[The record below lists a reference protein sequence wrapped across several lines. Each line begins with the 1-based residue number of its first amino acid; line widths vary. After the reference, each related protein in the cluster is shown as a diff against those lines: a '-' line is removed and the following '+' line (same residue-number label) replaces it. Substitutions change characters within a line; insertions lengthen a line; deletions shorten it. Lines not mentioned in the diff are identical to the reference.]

1 MCFGEAG
8 GIMDKGKE
16 LEYQNRI
23 EFLENQVDFL
33 QKANEEMKNSS
44 SWKLTQPLRMVMI
57 KFAALKN
64 FFVFLKLVKKEG
76 LKRSL
81 QIRRLKATKKI
92 PAGFFDLPEKDCE
105 AYRNQSYAKDVR
117 ITVLIDEDMG
127 GYSKEV
133 LSRFRESVENQFYR
147 NIEITEVNSK
157 QEMQI
162 TGDYVLAI
170 SPSVRL
176 EKNMVSELV
185 QVIIEKEPM
194 MIYTDSIQAEKDSGA
209 VMDTE
214 FKPDFSLHML
224 ENYNYIGMAAC
235 IKKDA
240 YLRLK
245 KDRQLP
251 ESAYYYDL
259 LLQLAEWQ
267 ENENIVHIPKVLYY
281 LDGEGAL
288 TGEDDFAMEEHTISV
303 LQNHFGRMGK
313 QVELETGQAAGT
325 FHVKYGLAGNPLVSI
340 LIPTSD
346 HVEDLQKCITS
357 ILEKSAYH
365 NYEIIVIE
373 NNSKAEKTF
382 RYYEEI
388 KKNPRIKVIYWE
400 AGFNYSAINNFGEKH
415 AEGEYLLLLNNDV
428 EVITPSW
435 IEEMLMYA
443 QQREVGAVGAK
454 LYFPDDTIQHAGVI
468 LGIRGLAGHGHRGFA
483 RNADGYMK
491 RLKIVQEYT
500 VVTAAC
506 LLVER
511 KKFQEVQGFEEEL
524 AVDFNDVDFCMKL
537 RKCGYENIYTP
548 YAQMYHYESKSRG
561 LNQTKEK
568 LERVEREY
576 GYFKIKWRKE
586 LLKRDPYYNPNLT
599 LEEDDFFINMDM
611 DGATL

>member
-1 MCFGEAG
+1 
-8 GIMDKGKE
+8 MDRIKE
-16 LEYQNRI
+16 LDYQNRI
-23 EFLENQVDFL
+23 EFLENQVDYL

-44 SWKLTQPLRMVMI
+44 SWKITQPLRMIMI
-57 KFAALKN
+57 KFSALKK
-64 FFVFLKLVKKEG
+64 FFMFVKLVKKEG
-76 LKRSL
+76 IKKSVRIS
-81 QIRRLKATKKI
+81 RLKSTKKI
-92 PAGFFDLPEKDCE
+92 PAGFFDLSERDCE
-105 AYRNQSYAKDVR
+105 IYRNKSYPKDVR
-117 ITVLIDEDMG
+117 ITVLVDGSIG

-133 LSRFRESVENQFYR
+133 LNRFRESVENQFYR
-147 NIEITEVNSK
+147 NIEITDVDSK

-170 SPSVRL
+170 SPSVKL
-176 EKNMVSELV
+176 ERNMISELV

-194 MIYTDSIQAEKDSGA
+194 MIYTDSVQIEKTADA
-209 VMDTE
+209 IVDTE
-214 FKPDFSLHML
+214 FRPDFSLHML
-224 ENYNYIGMAAC
+224 ENYNYIGMAVC

-245 KDRQLP
+245 KNRQLP

-259 LLQLAEWQ
+259 LLQLAERQ

-281 LDGEGAL
+281 LDGESTL
-288 TGEDDFAMEEHTISV
+288 TGKDDFIIEENTVSV
-303 LQNHFGRMGK
+303 LQNHFERMGK
-313 QVELETGQAAGT
+313 QVEIETGQTPDT
-325 FHVKYGLAGNPLVSI
+325 FHVKYGLEGSPLISI
-340 LIPTSD
+340 LIPTCD

-357 ILEKSAYH
+357 ILEKSTYN

-382 RYYEEI
+382 SYYEEI
-388 KKNPRIKVIYWE
+388 KKNPRIRVIYWE

-443 QQREVGAVGAK
+443 QQPEIGAVGAK

-483 RNADGYMK
+483 RNANGYMK
-491 RLKIVQEYT
+491 RLKIVQEYM

-537 RKCGYENIYTP
+537 RKCGYENIFTP

-568 LERVEREY
+568 MERVEREY
-576 GYFKIKWRKE
+576 SYFKIKWRRE
-586 LLKRDPYYNPNLT
+586 LLRRDPYYNPNLT
-599 LEEDDFFINMDM
+599 LEDDDFFINMDI
-611 DGATL
+611 DGAML